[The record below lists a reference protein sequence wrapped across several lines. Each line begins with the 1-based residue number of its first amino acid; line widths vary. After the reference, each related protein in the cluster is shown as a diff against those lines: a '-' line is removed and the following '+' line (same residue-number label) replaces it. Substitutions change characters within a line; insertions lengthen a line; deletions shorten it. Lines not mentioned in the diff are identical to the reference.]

1 MDKGFLRWVL
11 DPGMRLMRRWKLAV
25 KFSVISG
32 LTFAITAAMAV
43 YASRQHWEQVQLT
56 SREISGL
63 ARVGDLTRLALLLQ
77 GHRELRSLQVAGEE
91 IPGGAMEKVHADIQ
105 RAMSDM
111 DVSLDAGNAP
121 DISKTWQAFRK
132 DWAALLEK
140 GDTSDQSV
148 AASLRLQAIYDQHVR
163 VMADLRQLQL
173 RVGESST
180 LLLDPETDS
189 FYLMLVLVDRYIPML
204 ESFSQIRA
212 RALVTIGGGSLAP
225 GDDLLLRDQAQELR
239 AKASDITL
247 LLGALERAG
256 SPMPSGWGT
265 TQALLEGVTSEMLGS
280 VGTSMPRGEVRAL
293 MDRGVQ
299 AINSAVTLN
308 ESLRD
313 RLGVQLK
320 NRLSHQKNVVAIYIA
335 VTILTFMGM
344 CYLIMA
350 MQSALMGSV
359 KAMSHVIDDIGQGDL
374 TNTRE
379 VLGRDELAHVGA
391 GLNHMTVK
399 LSRIVSSIRS
409 NAVLVAMSARALGE
423 GALTLA
429 MRTERQS
436 NSVKQATDSV
446 RHIQRV
452 LDQGVNTAQQVSDQV
467 AHVSSLAEQ
476 RSASMPQAVAT
487 MSHIEEGAQRMREI
501 VGMIEDIAFQ
511 TNMLALN
518 AAVEAARAGE
528 AGTGFAV
535 VAGEVR
541 QLAGRCAHAVAEISE
556 LIEQSTQQVSD
567 GVRHMSDIT
576 QTLSNLAE
584 GVKGV
589 AQGVTV
595 MSANAS
601 HQYGILEQVSQA
613 LGGLEIIADE
623 NREAVSMTQLATDR
637 LLDHAASLSRSV
649 QGMRLTHGSAD
660 EAQALM
666 QKAAELIVQS
676 SEAAALPSLNDPN
689 GDFVDRDLFVFGVN
703 REGIQTFNSREP
715 DEAGHPMPVLTTSDG
730 YLLTEALWRAADEGR
745 DWVAYES
752 CHPETL
758 EMMPK
763 IACVQKVN
771 ANLIV
776 CSVLY
781 RDPASSGQASATS
794 PPGAGHIER
803 AHASWGSSPLLGA
816 I

>member
-32 LTFAITAAMAV
+32 LAFAITAAMAV

-56 SREISGL
+56 SREIAGL
-63 ARVGDLTRLALLLQ
+63 ARVGDLSRLALLLQ
-77 GHRELRSLQVAGEE
+77 SHRDLRSLQVAGEE
-91 IPGGAMEKVHADIQ
+91 APLGAMEKVHADIQ
-105 RAMSDM
+105 HAMSDL
-111 DVSLDAGNAP
+111 DVSLNSVSASDVG
-121 DISKTWQAFRK
+121 KTWQTFRK

-140 GDTSDQSV
+140 GDTSDQSM
-148 AASLRLQAIYDQHVR
+148 AASLRLQAIGEQHMR

-180 LLLDPETDS
+180 LLLDPEAES

-204 ESFSQIRA
+204 DTFSQMRA
-212 RALVTIGGGSLAP
+212 QALVMLGGGATMP
-225 GDDLLLRDQAQELR
+225 GDEARLRDRVRDLHTQV
-239 AKASDITL
+239 SDITL

-256 SPMPSGWGT
+256 SPMPTGWT
-265 TQALLEGVTSEMLGS
+265 STQSLLDGVSAELLDA
-280 VGTSMPRGEVRAL
+280 VRANMPRSDARAL

-299 AINSAVTLN
+299 AINSAATLN
-308 ESLRD
+308 ESLRE
-313 RLGVQLK
+313 RLDAQL
-320 NRLSHQKNVVAIYIA
+320 NSRLSYQKRVVEVYIA
-335 VTILTFMGM
+335 VTILTFFGM
-344 CYLIMA
+344 SYLIMA
-350 MQSALMGSV
+350 MQSALMGAV

-374 TNTRE
+374 INTRE
-379 VLGRDELAHVGA
+379 MLGRDELAHVGT

-452 LDQGVNTAQQVSDQV
+452 LDQGVSTAQQLSDQV
-467 AHVSSLAEQ
+467 AHVSNLAEQ

-487 MSHIEEGAQRMREI
+487 MSQIEEGAQRMREI

-567 GVRHMSDIT
+567 GVRHMSGIT

-584 GVKGV
+584 GVKSV

-595 MSANAS
+595 MTANAS

-613 LGGLEIIADE
+613 LGGLESIAEE
-623 NREAVSMTQLATDR
+623 NREAVSMAQLATDR

-649 QGMRLTHGSAD
+649 QGMRLAHGSAD

-676 SEAAALPSLNDPN
+676 GEAAARPSLSDPN

-703 REGIQTFNSREP
+703 REGIQAFNSREP
-715 DEAGHPMPVLTTSDG
+715 DEAGNPMPVLTTSDG
-730 YLLTEALWRAADEGR
+730 YLLTEALWRAADEGKE
-745 DWVAYES
+745 WVEYES

-763 IACVQKVN
+763 MACVQKVN
-771 ANLIV
+771 ENLIV

-781 RDPASSGQASATS
+781 RDPASSDQATASS
-794 PPGAGHIER
+794 PLGAGHTDR
-803 AHASWGSSPLLGA
+803 AHASWGSSPLLGS